1 MFVKNLKLN
10 KGWYRAKALL
20 LVLSFLF
27 LERKVYMKIFLVRK
41 KSGSGKGEVA
51 KLIKEFYIY
60 KLEESV
66 ITEFSKYLKLYATEL
81 TEWDGNP
88 ATKPREYLQNIG
100 DLVRSMDSNFLISRM
115 IEDIEVYKNYVQ
127 NVIISDVRFPKE
139 IDEMALNY
147 DNVYSIYVDNQFRES
162 TLSLKEQ
169 SHPSETS
176 LETYPDFDLSIAND
190 SDLNSLKDKVF
201 KFLEGIEN
209 ENK

>member
-1 MFVKNLKLN
+1 
-10 KGWYRAKALL
+10 
-20 LVLSFLF
+20 
-27 LERKVYMKIFLVRK
+27 
-41 KSGSGKGEVA
+41 
-51 KLIKEFYIY
+51 
-60 KLEESV
+60 
-66 ITEFSKYLKLYATEL
+66 
-81 TEWDGNP
+81 
-88 ATKPREYLQNIG
+88 
-100 DLVRSMDSNFLISRM
+100 M